1 MVKAASSQEWRQIKH
16 LAQIAES
23 TLNVASGI
31 AETKRLSE
39 NNICNHVVGE
49 VLGPNGEVTFFPCL
63 SEILVESSD
72 EILDDGIEVL
82 LTLEDSGH
90 AVILGN
96 STTAES
102 VGFDV
107 TLNSKVEETVGEGD
121 IVPFQASILVNLIKR
136 KMLRWKNVHVAL
148 GIDIFTVRVD
158 FRNIFRVPDRDF
170 VRSNTNYVSILAV
183 EVGQVVVV
191 VALAHGVPE
200 SPQRRARS
208 KPRTRNVPEWC
219 VIANPMHALSQ
230 ASQTNN

>member
-1 MVKAASSQEWRQIKH
+1 MVKAAYSQERRQIKH

-39 NNICNHVVGE
+39 NNICNHIVGE
-49 VLGPNGEVTFFPCL
+49 VFGPNGEVTFFAGL
-63 SEILVESSD
+63 REILVESSD
-72 EILDDGIEVL
+72 KILDDGVEVL
-82 LTLEDSGH
+82 LTLEDGGH

-96 STTAES
+96 STTTES

-107 TLNSKVEETVGEGD
+107 TLNSKVEVTVREGD
-121 IVPFQASILVNLIKR
+121 IVPAQTSILVNFRR
-136 KMLRWKNVHVAL
+136 KMLRWKNIHVAL
-148 GIDIFTVRVD
+148 GINTLTMRVD
-158 FRNIFRVPDRDF
+158 FRHIFRVPDRDF
-170 VRSNTNYVSILAV
+170 VGSNANYVSILAV

-219 VIANPMHALSQ
+219 VIANAVHALSQ